1 MQSETTNKTPGTPAN
16 TTTNEAPGA
25 TPNRATNE
33 APGATANETTSKTP
47 GTPANTTTN
56 EAPGVAAANET
67 QGAPQ
72 AGTGDD
78 PAPRI
83 AFLGL
88 GGMGLPMARR
98 LLDAGHPLTV
108 WNRTPAKAD
117 ALVAA
122 GAVRAVTPAEAV
134 ADADVVI
141 TMLADPAAAFAV
153 ADAMIPALRP
163 GTYWIDTSTVGPD
176 TVRDLAGRL
185 PVGVTLVD
193 APVMG
198 SIDRAASG
206 ELLIFAGGDT
216 APVAAVLDRLGTVTP
231 CGGPGTG
238 AALKLVL
245 INAVI
250 GGVALI
256 GEALTLADSLGLPR
270 ELALRTLG
278 AGPLAG
284 AVGRATATGVHFP
297 VALAAKDV
305 GLATAA
311 TAAKL
316 PVLEAVHTAL
326 TADPALL
333 AEDLAAV
340 AR

>member
-1 MQSETTNKTPGTPAN
+1 MQ
-16 TTTNEAPGA
+16 NE
-25 TPNRATNE
+25 N
-33 APGATANETTSKTP
+33 ANEQQRP
-47 GTPANTTTN
+47 EG
-56 EAPGVAAANET
+56 E
-67 QGAPQ
+67 QGEPEHERHGRQ
-72 AGTGDD
+72 TL
-78 PAPRI
+78 PKI

-88 GGMGLPMARR
+88 GNMGLPMARR

-108 WNRTPAKAD
+108 WNRTPGKAD
-117 ALVAA
+117 ALVAD
-122 GAVRAVTPAEAV
+122 GAVRAADPAEAV

-141 TMLADPAAAFAV
+141 TMLADPAAALAV
-153 ADAMIPALRP
+153 ADTMIPALRP
-163 GTYWIDTSTVGPD
+163 GTQWIDTSTIGPD
-176 TVRDLAGRL
+176 TVAELAARL
-185 PVGVTLVD
+185 PEGVTLVD

-198 SIDRAASG
+198 SVDRAATG

-216 APVAAVLDRLGTVTP
+216 APVAGVLDRLGTVTP

-270 ELALRTLG
+270 DLALRTLG

-305 GLATAA
+305 ALATGA

-316 PVLEAVHTAL
+316 PVLEAVHAAL
-326 TADPALL
+326 TADPSL
-333 AEDLAAV
+333 AGEDLAAIV
-340 AR
+340 RRTA